1 VNTPGTSK
9 EPRRRLELISG
20 FSHFAPN
27 RVFLSVLLGALSG
40 CLYALALPLILSSVG
55 KTDGGLAYARATVTR
70 ILGLD
75 VSHARLAGFFL
86 LICLLILVTKAS
98 AAIIMTHVSLDLS
111 AKLRDRLCR
120 RIVQSDYPQL
130 EALGQARLM
139 VTVTADVRRIVSGA
153 EVVPQLLTNGVMLL
167 GLLSFLCY
175 IDTHVFI
182 FVLEA
187 MAFGI
192 ASFQVPILFANRHFR
207 AAREL
212 YDAVEKGVRDLV
224 LGVKELQID
233 RQKREEYFSRILIP
247 GDRELLTVEKRAITT
262 MFLANSYGD
271 LLFFF
276 AIGSVAFI
284 FVNYHDISSSDLIAV
299 VMVLLYITA
308 PIAIILNA
316 LPRMSMAKASLRKI
330 EEILGELSEQHES
343 DQPLRERHWDHIA
356 FEGATYR
363 HVDEDPQEGFVVGPL
378 DFSIHKGE
386 ITFLVGG
393 NGSGK
398 STLCKMLSLHYPP
411 ASGGIRYGEHAVD
424 RESLDDLRQ
433 GIAMIFSDFHLF
445 DRLLCP
451 VDDAK
456 LALIDHYLRRFGIDD
471 KVHLRDGMFST
482 TDLSDGQRKRLALV
496 VSFVDNKELYLL
508 DEWAADQDPAFKK
521 VFYTEILQDLKQR
534 GKAVVVVSHDD
545 RYFHVADQLLMMQE
559 GNIVEVRRKTNPSTE
574 EVIG

>member
-1 VNTPGTSK
+1 MKATDTSHRR
-9 EPRRRLELISG
+9 RRRLDLMSG
-20 FSHFAPN
+20 FSQFAPN

-40 CLYALALPLILSSVG
+40 FLYALALPLILSSVG
-55 KTDGGLAYARATVTR
+55 KTDGGLAYASATVTR
-70 ILGLD
+70 VLGLD

-98 AAIIMTHVSLDLS
+98 AAIIMTRVSLDLS
-111 AKLRDRLCR
+111 AKLRDRLTR
-120 RIVQSDYPQL
+120 RIVQSDYPRL

-167 GLLSFLCY
+167 GLLGFLCY
-175 IDTHVFI
+175 IDTHVFR

-187 MAFGI
+187 MAFGVV
-192 ASFQVPILFANRHFR
+192 SFQLPVLVANKHFR
-207 AAREL
+207 VARQL
-212 YDAVEKGVRDLV
+212 YDAVEKGVRDLI

-233 RQKREEYFSRILIP
+233 RSKREQYFSQVLTP
-247 GDRELLTVEKRAITT
+247 NDRDLLTVEKRAITT

-276 AIGSVAFI
+276 AIGSVAFV

-299 VMVLLYITA
+299 VMVLLYITG
-308 PIAIILNA
+308 PIALILNA
-316 LPRMSMAKASLRKI
+316 LPRMSMAKVSLRKI
-330 EEILGELSEQHES
+330 EDILGELPEQDES
-343 DQPLRERHWDHIA
+343 DQPLRDRPWDRIV

-363 HVDEDPQEGFVVGPL
+363 HGDEVLQEAFVVGPL
-378 DFSIHKGE
+378 DFSVRKGE
-386 ITFLVGG
+386 ITFVVGG

-411 ASGGIRYGEHAVD
+411 ASGGIRFGVHEVD
-424 RESLDDLRQ
+424 GSSLDDLRQ

-445 DRLLCP
+445 DRLLYT
-451 VDDAK
+451 VDDTK
-456 LALIDHYLRRFGIDD
+456 LALIDHYLRKFDIAG
-471 KVHLRDGMFST
+471 KVQVHDGVFST

-496 VSFVDNKELYLL
+496 VSFVDDKELYLL

-521 VFYTEILQDLKQR
+521 IFYTEILQELRDR

-545 RYFHVADQLLMMQE
+545 RYFHVADQLLIMQE
-559 GNIVEVRRKTNPSTE
+559 GNIVEVRRKATTDAEAASA
-574 EVIG
+574 